1 MSTRSEWTANAG
13 QHKSEEEK
21 KREHTN
27 AMARAALK
35 KHQEAKKKKT
45 LGQRIKSA
53 FTFEE
58 YIAERATLDSIQKQ
72 LAEIDKKISAG
83 GGSPDIMSRRNVL
96 WNALRAVAYVRPRE
110 DRDEDDDN
118 DNDAGD
124 GGDGGE

>member
-1 MSTRSEWTANAG
+1 MSTRSEWSANSS

-21 KREHTN
+21 QREHVN
-27 AMARAALK
+27 AMARIALK

-53 FTFEE
+53 FTFED
-58 YIAERATLDSIQKQ
+58 YIAERASLDSIQKQ

-83 GGSPDIMSRRNVL
+83 GGSPDIMTRRNVL
-96 WNALRAVAYVRPRE
+96 WNSLRSVAYVRPRSE
-110 DRDEDDDN
+110 RAEDDNN